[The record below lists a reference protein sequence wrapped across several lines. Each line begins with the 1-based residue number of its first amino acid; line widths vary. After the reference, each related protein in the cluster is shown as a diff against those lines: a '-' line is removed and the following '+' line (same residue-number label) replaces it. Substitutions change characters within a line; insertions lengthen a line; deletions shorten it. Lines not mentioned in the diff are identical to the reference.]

1 MSPEEAREDYL
12 AAILR
17 GNRRE
22 AVGVLDRAVAEGMET
37 STLYM
42 EVLQPALWEVGRLW
56 QGNAISVADEHLATA
71 ITQAAM
77 ARLFDAA
84 LPPPVS
90 PAPSLVAACADVE
103 RHEIGLRMVCDLLE
117 LEGWSTAFLGATVPI
132 ESLLDMVRRREPDV
146 VALSAALAPHLPRL
160 RAMIEAVRES
170 ATGKVPLILVGGRPF
185 LEHPDLAPRMGADLT
200 ARSASEA
207 VDLLRERFPR

>member
-1 MSPEEAREDYL
+1 MTPEETREDYL
-12 AAILR
+12 SAILR

-22 AVGVLDRAVAEGMET
+22 AVGVLDRACEAGMRT

-56 QGNAISVADEHLATA
+56 QNNDISVADEHLATA

-84 LPPPVS
+84 LPGPVS
-90 PAPSLVAACADVE
+90 PAPTLVAACADVE

-117 LEGWSTAFLGATVPI
+117 LEGWSTSFLGATVPI
-132 ESLLDMVRRREPDV
+132 ESLLELVRRRRPDV
-146 VALSAALAPHLPRL
+146 VALSAALPPHLPRL
-160 RAMIEAVRES
+160 RAMIEAVREG
-170 ATGKVPLILVGGRPF
+170 TGEDPPLIVVGGRPF
-185 LEHPDLAPRMGADLT
+185 LEHPDLAERLGADLT

-207 VDLLRERFPR
+207 VDLLRARFPR